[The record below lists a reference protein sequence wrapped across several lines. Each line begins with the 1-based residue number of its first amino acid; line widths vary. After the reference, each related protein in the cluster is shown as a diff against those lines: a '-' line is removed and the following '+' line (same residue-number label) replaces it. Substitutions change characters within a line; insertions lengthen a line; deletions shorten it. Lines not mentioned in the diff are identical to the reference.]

1 MKILFR
7 LFLIF
12 ALVIGGSVAYMVINE
27 ADYIFFPEK
36 DIAQTPQ
43 SIGVPFTEQ
52 VFETRDGIKLHGWFM
67 PQPRARFTLLYLH
80 GNAGN
85 ISDRIE
91 QYRRWHHMGLAVFAF
106 DYRGYGMSQ
115 GVPDEAGLHEDA
127 RAAWTLLTETLHIP
141 AERIII
147 AGRSLGA
154 SVAAQLASEV
164 MPAGLALEAA
174 FTSIPDLSVDQY
186 PWLPLR
192 WFVKNKFDTEQALGE
207 LKAPLLLIS
216 AREDE
221 IVPDW
226 MAERLFAAAPGEKL
240 RGKLPGG
247 HNDFDSVS
255 PRSYLKL
262 WRIWLDS
269 LIQPQEKVP
278 LQWVR
283 YRAPSIQAW
292 A

>member
-1 MKILFR
+1 MKILLR
-7 LFLIF
+7 LFLIL
-12 ALVIGGSVAYMVINE
+12 ALVIGGSVAYMVTNE

-36 DIAQTPQ
+36 DIAQTPRNAGL
-43 SIGVPFTEQ
+43 SFTEQ
-52 VFETRDGIKLHGWFM
+52 TFETKDGIKLHGWFM
-67 PQPRARFTLLYLH
+67 PQPRARFTLLHLH

-91 QYRRWHHMGLAVFAF
+91 QYRRWHDMGLAVFAF

-115 GVPDEAGLHEDA
+115 GVPDEVGLQEDA
-127 RAAWTLLTETLHIP
+127 RTAWVFLTETLHIP
-141 AERIII
+141 AQRIII
-147 AGRSLGA
+147 AGRSLGG
-154 SVAAQLASEV
+154 SVAAHLASEV
-164 MPAGLALEAA
+164 NPAGLVLEAS
-174 FTSIPDLSVDQY
+174 FTSIPDMSADQY

-192 WFVKNKFDTEQALGE
+192 WFIKNRFDTELALAK

-221 IVPDW
+221 IIPGW

-262 WRIWLDS
+262 WEIWLDS
-269 LIQPQEKVP
+269 LIQPEEEVP
-278 LQWVR
+278 LKWVHDKGQPR
-283 YRAPSIQAW
+283 QVW